1 MMDVGRIKEGVQGVF
16 FVYSHRAV
24 TKRVGVEGNIDRE
37 NGRGLY
43 GRGH

>member
-16 FVYSHRAV
+16 FIYSHRAV
-24 TKRVGVEGNIDRE
+24 MKAVGIERNVDRE
-37 NGRGLY
+37 NGRGFY